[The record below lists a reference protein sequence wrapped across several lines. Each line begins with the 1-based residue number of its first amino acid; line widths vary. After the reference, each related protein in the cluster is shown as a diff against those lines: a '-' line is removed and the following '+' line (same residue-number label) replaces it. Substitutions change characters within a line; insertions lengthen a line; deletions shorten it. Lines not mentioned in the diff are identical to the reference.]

1 MNTTGIRGIDHIGI
15 TVPDIDT
22 ATQFL
27 IAAFGAEV
35 IYESLSR
42 ADPPIEG
49 PETEEMFQLSKGTK
63 TVAVRMI
70 KLQHGPGIELFEM
83 HAPQQ
88 REPVRSSDFGLQH
101 FALYVDDMPAAVAQF
116 TAAGGVIFDHPTP
129 ILFPLENGSGNMF
142 CYGRTPWGTVIELIT
157 LPSPPPYEQQ
167 TPLRRWRP

>member
-1 MNTTGIRGIDHIGI
+1 MNSTSIRGIDHIGI
-15 TVPDIDT
+15 TVPDIEA

-42 ADPPIEG
+42 VDPPIEG
-49 PETEEMFQLSKGTK
+49 SKPEKMLLLSKGTQ

-70 KLQHGPGIELFEM
+70 KLQHGPGIELIEM

-88 REPVRSSDFGLQH
+88 LKPVRPSDFGLQH
-101 FALYVDDMPAAVAQF
+101 FALYLDDMSAAVARF
-116 TAAGGVIFDHPTP
+116 TAAGGVIFDHPAP
-129 ILFPLENGSGNMF
+129 NLFPLETGSGNIF

-157 LPSPPPYEQQ
+157 LPTPPPYEQK
-167 TPLRRWRP
+167 TTLRRWRP